1 MNLRRLLESDPLAQS
16 EHQEGRLA
24 LQRRFGA
31 RLPDEFGLTL
41 LPFVERTPWRYWDN
55 AIVDICLRLLEADIE
70 RTTAALERRTQALDR
85 GFDSLFRRSSLI
97 NNEKSPS
104 GRQFFVAL
112 MTEWLPEYLRY
123 AEHVYGNLLEALWSV
138 AKRGGTDGRFDLR
151 GAIHL
156 FESRTLQALT
166 DGYSETVRNAIAH
179 GNVRVVGQHIAFGTS
194 HQTALAP
201 FEVLDL
207 LDRLVRVSNGI
218 GAGILLFLERHRS
231 RVGLYNRLPPAVF
244 VLFAAGAINRTGCR
258 VIGAV
263 ESETTLAG
271 RQLHIA
277 IDLDERHRAHVLGQ
291 CARLGFQL
299 LQTNATGY
307 DRLLCEI
314 NQGELNTSLVIVRL
328 PRLASLLREDAD
340 IRALPQAFDG
350 TQLLWHTE
358 SAWMTR
364 LRAWRV
370 IVKSV
375 WITTHRQ
382 ILEGFHSAGLWL
394 GKGRYRIRDIEN
406 VSVAGIA
413 RVHVRAVMKN
423 ASDAEDRRIVNETIH
438 ELIRRT
444 RRRFVASRTGG
455 IDRGV
460 PWLKRPVH
468 VFIDLYRHDGAI
480 RWLKRGGWARG
491 NIVAVAERTWKSR
504 SPVLVT
510 NPETTYKG
518 TGIRYQID
526 RAAVG
531 AALESA
537 VEIAQRLAE
546 QSRYGDDL
554 APGNGKRGE

>member
-1 MNLRRLLESDPLAQS
+1 MNLRQFLGSDPLTRF

-31 RLPDEFGLTL
+31 RLPDECGLTL
-41 LPFVERTPWRYWDN
+41 LPFVERAPWRYWDD
-55 AIVDICLRLLEADIE
+55 ATVDTCLQLLEADID

-85 GFDSLFRRSSLI
+85 GFDALLRGSSLI
-97 NNEKSPS
+97 KNEESRS

-112 MTEWLPEYLRY
+112 MTKWLPEYLRY
-123 AEHVYGNLLEALWSV
+123 TEHIYGNLLEALWSV
-138 AKRGGTDGRFDLR
+138 AKRGGTDGTFDLR
-151 GAIHL
+151 RAIHL
-156 FESRTLQALT
+156 FDSRNLRALT

-179 GNVRVVGQHIAFGTS
+179 GNVRVVGQEVAFGTS

-218 GAGILLFLERHRS
+218 GVGILLFLERHRS
-231 RVGLYNRLPPAVF
+231 RAALFDHLPPAVF
-244 VLFAAGAINRTGCR
+244 VLFAAGAFNRTGCR
-258 VIGAV
+258 VTGAV
-263 ESETTLAG
+263 ESETALAG

-277 IDLDERHRAHVLGQ
+277 IELNERHPAQVFGQ

-314 NQGELNTSLVIVRL
+314 DQGELNTSFVIVRL
-328 PRLASLLREDAD
+328 PKLASLLREDAD
-340 IRALPQAFDG
+340 NRELPQAFDE
-350 TQLLWHTE
+350 TQLLWLTE

-370 IVKSV
+370 ILKSV
-375 WITTHRQ
+375 WITTHRE
-382 ILEGFHSAGLWL
+382 ILEGWHRSGLWL
-394 GKGRYRIRDIEN
+394 GKGRCRVRATEN
-406 VSVAGIA
+406 ISVAGIA

-423 ASDAEDRRIVNETIH
+423 ASDAQDRRIVNETIH

-444 RRRFVASRTGG
+444 RRRFVPSRTGG
-455 IDRGV
+455 VDQGV
-460 PWLKRPVH
+460 PWPKRPVH
-468 VFIDLYRHDGAI
+468 VFIDLYRHDGTI
-480 RWLKRGGWARG
+480 RWLKNGGWANG

-504 SPVLVT
+504 TPVLVT

-526 RAAVG
+526 G
-531 AALESA
+531 AAA
-537 VEIAQRLAE
+537 AAAMQNVVRMAQRLAE
-546 QSRYGDDL
+546 QSRYEHT
-554 APGNGKRGE
+554 RH